1 MSAVSQV
8 GRGGGLAHSLRSC
21 FIHLIIIYYNGGF
34 KLILLSFALSPH
46 GGTIYSIFYF
56 QLAELTAPN

>member
-8 GRGGGLAHSLRSC
+8 GHGGGPAHSLRSS

-34 KLILLSFALSPH
+34 KLILLSFALYPH

-56 QLAELTAPN
+56 QFPQPTASN